1 MRDALRTIFSGVVPR
16 AHIVPDRWASG
27 NLVFPAT
34 DPVPGPLDLARSPYL
49 IDVLKAWELLP
60 GQGLKKL
67 CAVGPQQTGKTLT
80 WLGGLLWSLDMDPGT
95 SLIYYTSEEVAKKIN
110 SHKVEPLL
118 RNIPRFRDLLLL
130 PRSHSAE
137 AYHLAEN
144 TVYFGGVGSR
154 IASFSARRLIADELD
169 DWQFTKGTDPLKD
182 LEMRSRAFSESLL
195 VAVCTP
201 KGATSRIWGLFKESS
216 EGYYTLRC
224 QGCGELTM
232 RSCDIHNLQFA
243 TTDDGVLVPDSIH
256 LVCPLCHHSH
266 TEDLAERMV
275 QQGGYIHRK
284 PELLL
289 TRPGFQWGAL
299 ASLISPQLRWQN
311 IAEAQLR
318 AGKTGSL
325 ADQIYFDN
333 SIRARPFKV
342 RAVADQ
348 ADGALRR
355 NAVPLPEPDKIRFR
369 FFSADTQDMKWY
381 WIVRGVD
388 QSFNSYLLATGEA
401 VTFAELTGAYTA
413 TYHGGKVN
421 MGIIDEG
428 GHRARQIRLWAAK
441 QRGVM
446 TYKGNPR
453 IQTEKN
459 YKLSTEVKNLMLVRE
474 GYYRLLLLYTLYT
487 PRREGA
493 CNWYVTQKL
502 PKEYT
507 EQMSDWRPNP
517 QGKHKFEEFDLW
529 ISSGNDHYFDCEKQM
544 LALLDYFRY
553 EIFPRMLMTQTK
565 IVRK

>member
-34 DPVPGPLDLARSPYL
+34 DPVPGPLDLSRSPYL

-118 RNIPRFRDLLLL
+118 RNIPRFRELLLL
-130 PRSHSAE
+130 PKSHSSE

-154 IASFSARRLIADELD
+154 IASFSARRLVADELD

-182 LEMRSRAFSESLL
+182 LEMRARAFSESLL
-195 VAVCTP
+195 CMVCTP
-201 KGATSRIWGLFKESS
+201 KGANSRIWIIFKDSS
-216 EGYYTLRC
+216 EGYYFLRC
-224 QGCGELTM
+224 LGCGDLTL
-232 RSCDIHNLQFA
+232 RSCDIHNLKFD
-243 TTDDGVLVPDSIH
+243 TTEAGELIPETLR
-256 LVCPLCHHSH
+256 LVCPRCLCAH
-266 TEDLAERMV
+266 TEDKAEKMV
-275 QQGGYIHRK
+275 QTGGYIHRR

-299 ASLISPQLRWQN
+299 ASLISPQLRWAN
-311 IAEAQLR
+311 IAEAQLK
-318 AGKTGSL
+318 AGKSGNL

-342 RAVADQ
+342 RAAAGQ

-355 NAVPLPEPDKIRFR
+355 LAQEAPEEGKIRFR
-369 FFSADTQDMKWY
+369 FFSADTQDLKWY
-381 WIVRGVD
+381 WVVRGVD
-388 QSFNSYLLATGEA
+388 AKFNSYLLKCGEA
-401 VTFAELTGAYTA
+401 RTFEELTAAYTA
-413 TYHGGKVN
+413 TYHGGKCI
-421 MGIIDEG
+421 MGLVDEG
-428 GHRARQIRLWAAK
+428 GHRSRKMRLWAAK
-441 QRGVM
+441 HRGVM

-453 IQTEKN
+453 IQNEKN
-459 YKLSTEVKNLMLVRE
+459 YKLSNEVKNLLLVRE
-474 GYYRLLLLYTLYT
+474 NYYRLLLLYTLYAVH
-487 PRREGA
+487 PADENA
-493 CNWYVTQKL
+493 WHVPLKVPQ
-502 PKEYT
+502 EYS
-507 EQMSDWRPNP
+507 EQLSDWRPNP
-517 QGKHKFEEFDLW
+517 QSKHKFEEFELW
-529 ISSGNDHYFDCEKQM
+529 INSGNDHYFDCEKQM
-544 LALLDYFRY
+544 LALLDYFRQ
-553 EIFPRMLMTQTK
+553 ELLPLMLAAPAK

>member
-1 MRDALRTIFSGVVPR
+1 MRDVLRTIFSGVVPR

-34 DPVPGPLDLARSPYL
+34 DPVPGPLDLSRSPYL

-118 RNIPRFRDLLLL
+118 RNIPRFRELLLL
-130 PRSHSAE
+130 PKSHSSE

-154 IASFSARRLIADELD
+154 IASFSARRLVADELD

-182 LEMRSRAFSESLL
+182 LEMRARAFSESLL
-195 VAVCTP
+195 CMVCTP
-201 KGATSRIWGLFKESS
+201 KGANSRIWIIFKDSS
-216 EGYYTLRC
+216 EGYYFLRC
-224 QGCGELTM
+224 LGCGDLTL
-232 RSCDIHNLQFA
+232 RSCDIHNLKFD
-243 TTDDGVLVPDSIH
+243 TTEAGELIPETLR
-256 LVCPLCHHSH
+256 LVCPRCLCAH
-266 TEDLAERMV
+266 TEDKAEKMV
-275 QQGGYIHRK
+275 QTGGYIHRR

-299 ASLISPQLRWQN
+299 ASLISPQLRWAN
-311 IAEAQLR
+311 IAEAQLK
-318 AGKTGSL
+318 AGKSGNL

-342 RAVADQ
+342 RAAAGQ

-355 NAVPLPEPDKIRFR
+355 LAQEAPEEGKIRFR
-369 FFSADTQDMKWY
+369 FFSADTQDLKWY
-381 WIVRGVD
+381 WVVRGVD
-388 QSFNSYLLATGEA
+388 AKFNSYLLKCGEA
-401 VTFAELTGAYTA
+401 RTFEELTAAYTA
-413 TYHGGKVN
+413 TYHGGKCI
-421 MGIIDEG
+421 MGLVDEG
-428 GHRARQIRLWAAK
+428 GHRSRKMRLWAAK
-441 QRGVM
+441 HRGVM

-453 IQTEKN
+453 IQNEKN
-459 YKLSTEVKNLMLVRE
+459 YKLSNEVKNLLLVRE
-474 GYYRLLLLYTLYT
+474 NYYRLLLLYTLYAVH
-487 PRREGA
+487 PADENA
-493 CNWYVTQKL
+493 WHVPHKVPQ
-502 PKEYT
+502 EYA
-507 EQMSDWRPNP
+507 EQLSDWRPNP
-517 QGKHKFEEFDLW
+517 QSKHKFEEFELW
-529 ISSGNDHYFDCEKQM
+529 INSGNDHYFDCEKQI
-544 LALLDYFRY
+544 LALLDYFRQ
-553 EIFPRMLMTQTK
+553 ELLPLMLAAPVK